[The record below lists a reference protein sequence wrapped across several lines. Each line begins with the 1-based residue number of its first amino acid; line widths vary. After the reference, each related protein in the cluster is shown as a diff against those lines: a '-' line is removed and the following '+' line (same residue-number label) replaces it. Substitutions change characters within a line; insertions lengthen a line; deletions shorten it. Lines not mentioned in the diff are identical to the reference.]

1 MDDTRYPCPAC
12 GAPAD
17 LSAGCSGCRRAP
29 DPTAAEVVR
38 LSRQVAELEPE
49 VERARRAYTELAGRL
64 TAVSRRRAELAA
76 VVRAGLAAPV
86 VARPVSLVGPPPF
99 IGPGSGVAAGSRPG
113 AAETSTR
120 TVQGLLFVLGGLL
133 LGTAAVVFTAVAWA
147 AVGVAGRALILA
159 AFTALAL
166 GVPLLAVRRGL
177 RGTAETFAAVG
188 LLLVV
193 LDGYAAWSVDLAGVA
208 GWPGSR
214 YAALVGGASAAV
226 AVVYGRWSGLTGPW
240 FAALLA
246 VQPALPLLAAEAG
259 WGAAGW
265 AMVLLGVALL
275 NLAVLAALR
284 GREGVA
290 QFVGRVLAGVAQGTA
305 LLGAAGCAAVP

>member
-1 MDDTRYPCPAC
+1 MDETRYPCPAC

-17 LSAGCSGCRRAP
+17 LRTGCAGCRRAP
-29 DPTAAEVVR
+29 DPIAAEVVR
-38 LSRQVAELEPE
+38 LSREVAQLEPE
-49 VERARRAYTELAGRL
+49 VDRARRVYVELAGRL
-64 TAVSRRRAELAA
+64 SATSRRRAELAT

-86 VARPVSLVGPPPF
+86 VARPVTLVGSASPP
-99 IGPGSGVAAGSRPG
+99 IGPVTTAESAPG

-147 AVGVAGRALILA
+147 AVGVGGRALFLA

-166 GVPLLAVRRGL
+166 AVPLLAVRRGL

-214 YAALVGGASAAV
+214 YAALVGG
-226 AVVYGRWSGLTGPW
+226 
-240 FAALLA
+240 
-246 VQPALPLLAAEAG
+246 PARRSPCRTAG
-259 WGAAGW
+259 GAG
-265 AMVLLGVALL
+265 
-275 NLAVLAALR
+275 
-284 GREGVA
+284 
-290 QFVGRVLAGVAQGTA
+290 
-305 LLGAAGCAAVP
+305 